1 MKNNKGLGR
10 GLDSLFAQELPDS
23 LSGKETVLYVRLSD
37 IEPDKNQPRKTFDE
51 ETIKTLA
58 ESISEYGVLQPLVVM
73 NAAKDTDDN
82 ETKKKLEG
90 KYRIVSGERRW
101 RAAKIAGLSEV
112 PVIVRELTEKE
123 ADAVKLVEN
132 IQREDLNAVE
142 TARGLKKLIDDFGLT
157 HEETAKAVG
166 LSRSNVTNLIRLLAL
181 PENTLDF
188 LASGD
193 ISAGHA
199 RALLPLEKEDL
210 INETLDV
217 ILARQLSVR
226 DTEKFVNKI
235 INGNSGNKK
244 KNNDNGQRKIYL
256 EKLQERISSRL
267 GRKAYI
273 KGGRNGRLEIE
284 YYGKEDLEALLITL
298 CGKDIFKE

>member
-1 MKNNKGLGR
+1 MKINKGLGR
-10 GLDSLFAQELPDS
+10 GLDSLFADENTVTSD
-23 LSGKETVLYVRLSD
+23 GKDTVSYVRVSD
-37 IEPDKNQPRKTFDE
+37 IEPDKNQPRKTFDDE
-51 ETIKTLA
+51 AIKTLA

-73 NAAKDTDDN
+73 NASKESDDG
-82 ETKKKLEG
+82 ETKRKLEG

-112 PVIVRELTEKE
+112 PVIVKDLTDKE
-123 ADAVKLVEN
+123 ADAIKLVEN

-157 HEETAKAVG
+157 HEEVSKIVG
-166 LSRSNVTNLIRLLAL
+166 LSRSNVTNSIRLLAL

-199 RALLPLEKEDL
+199 RALLPLEKENV

-217 ILARQLSVR
+217 ILAKQLSVR
-226 DTEKFVNKI
+226 ETEKLVNRIISGKEKNKTKI
-235 INGNSGNKK
+235 SGQK
-244 KNNDNGQRKIYL
+244 KIYL
-256 EKLQERISSRL
+256 EKLEERISSAL
-267 GRKAYI
+267 GRKTYI
-273 KGGRNGRLEIE
+273 KGNKKGKLEIE
-284 YYGKEDLEALLITL
+284 FYGKEDLEALLVQL

>member
-23 LSGKETVLYVRLSD
+23 LNGKETVLYVRLSD
-37 IEPDKNQPRKTFDE
+37 VEPDKNQPRKTFDG

-58 ESISEYGVLQPLVVM
+58 DSISEYGILQPLVVM
-73 NAAKDTDDN
+73 NAAKETDEDS
-82 ETKKKLEG
+82 TKKKLEG

-101 RAAKIAGLSEV
+101 RAAKLAGLHEV
-112 PVIVRELTEKE
+112 PVIVRDLTEKE
-123 ADAVKLVEN
+123 ADAIKLVEN

-166 LSRSNVTNLIRLLAL
+166 LSRSNVTNFIRLLAL

-217 ILARQLSVR
+217 ILARGLSVR
-226 DTEKFVNKI
+226 ETEKLVNKI
-235 INGNSGNKK
+235 LNGKTAKK
-244 KNNDNGQRKIYL
+244 KDDNGQKKIYL
-256 EKLQERISSRL
+256 EKLQERISSKL

-273 KGGRNGRLEIE
+273 KGGRKGRLEIE
-284 YYGKEDLEALLITL
+284 YYGKEDLEALLVTL

>member
-23 LSGKETVLYVRLSD
+23 LNGKETVLYVRLSD
-37 IEPDKNQPRKTFDE
+37 VEPDKNQPRKTFDG

-58 ESISEYGVLQPLVVM
+58 DSISEYGILQPLVVM
-73 NAAKDTDDN
+73 NAAKETDEDS
-82 ETKKKLEG
+82 TKKKLEG

-101 RAAKIAGLSEV
+101 RAAKLAGLHEV
-112 PVIVRELTEKE
+112 PVIVRDLTEKE
-123 ADAVKLVEN
+123 ADAIKLVEN

-166 LSRSNVTNLIRLLAL
+166 LSRSNVTNFIRLLAL

-217 ILARQLSVR
+217 ILARGLSVR
-226 DTEKFVNKI
+226 ETEKLVSKI
-235 INGNSGNKK
+235 LNGKTAKK
-244 KNNDNGQRKIYL
+244 KDDNGQKKIYL
-256 EKLQERISSRL
+256 EKLQERISSKL

-273 KGGRNGRLEIE
+273 KGGRKGRLEIE
-284 YYGKEDLEALLITL
+284 YYGKEDLEALLVTL

>member
-1 MKNNKGLGR
+1 MKINKGLGR
-10 GLDSLFAQELPDS
+10 GLDSLFADENTVTSD
-23 LSGKETVLYVRLSD
+23 GKDTVSYVRVSD
-37 IEPDKNQPRKTFDE
+37 IEPDKNQPRKTFDDE
-51 ETIKTLA
+51 AIKTLA

-73 NAAKDTDDN
+73 NASKESDDG
-82 ETKKKLEG
+82 ETKRKLEG

-112 PVIVRELTEKE
+112 PVIVKDLTDKE
-123 ADAVKLVEN
+123 ADAIKLVEN

-157 HEETAKAVG
+157 HEETAKIVG
-166 LSRSNVTNLIRLLAL
+166 LSRSNVTNSIRLLAL

-199 RALLPLEKEDL
+199 RALLPLEKENV

-217 ILARQLSVR
+217 ILAKQLSVR
-226 DTEKFVNKI
+226 ETEKLVNRIISGKEKNKTKI
-235 INGNSGNKK
+235 SGQK
-244 KNNDNGQRKIYL
+244 KIYL
-256 EKLQERISSRL
+256 EKLEERISSAL
-267 GRKAYI
+267 GRKTYI
-273 KGGRNGRLEIE
+273 KGNKKGKLEIE
-284 YYGKEDLEALLITL
+284 FYGKEDLEALLVQL

>member
-23 LSGKETVLYVRLSD
+23 LNGKETVLYVRLSD
-37 IEPDKNQPRKTFDE
+37 VEPDKNQPRKTFDG

-58 ESISEYGVLQPLVVM
+58 DSISEYGILQPLVVM
-73 NAAKDTDDN
+73 NAAKETDEDS
-82 ETKKKLEG
+82 TKKKLEG

-101 RAAKIAGLSEV
+101 RAAKLAGLHEV
-112 PVIVRELTEKE
+112 PVIVRDLTEKE
-123 ADAVKLVEN
+123 ADAIKLVEN

-166 LSRSNVTNLIRLLAL
+166 LSRSNVTNFIRLLAL

-210 INETLDV
+210 INETLDM
-217 ILARQLSVR
+217 ILARGLSVR
-226 DTEKFVNKI
+226 ETEKLVNKI
-235 INGNSGNKK
+235 LNGKTAKK
-244 KNNDNGQRKIYL
+244 KDDNGQKKIYL
-256 EKLQERISSRL
+256 EKLQERISSKL

-273 KGGRNGRLEIE
+273 KGGRKGRLEIE
-284 YYGKEDLEALLITL
+284 YYGKEDLEALLVTL

>member
-123 ADAVKLVEN
+123 ADAIKLVEN

-226 DTEKFVNKI
+226 DTEKLVNKI